1 MNLSPT
7 ESGEPCLLP
16 PVSVN
21 ARQHLRRWW
30 RCLALCFA
38 IVIPP
43 GPFPSLDTSEK
54 LYAYRRANP
63 IGVRCEYVGVS
74 ILTVRGR
81 HKHIDPTPSPKTLFL
96 LLPRAASQLLP
107 SVCYSTTPLTFRA
120 MSELR
125 LLLLRL
131 GRALSGGRGTCLTAV
146 HAVSSA
152 S

>member
-1 MNLSPT
+1 MSRSLFRHRNPAGT
-7 ESGEPCLLP
+7 FPIAGHKREIICI
-16 PVSVN
+16 
-21 ARQHLRRWW
+21 W
-30 RCLALCFA
+30 RA
-38 IVIPP
+38 
-43 GPFPSLDTSEK
+43 K
-54 LYAYRRANP
+54 P
-63 IGVRCEYVGVS
+63 IGMRCEYVGVS

-81 HKHIDPTPSPKTLFL
+81 HKHIDPTPSPKTLSL